1 MLEFVGNLGAVPSY
15 CFAMFC
21 HKPTLDTS
29 GGNRDFWILDGALVG
44 RVPGA
49 VREIVVVCI
58 LGGGE
63 PRGVGSILRDFL
75 GFQWGCKGGASGM

>member
-1 MLEFVGNLGAVPSY
+1 MWSLVASC

-21 HKPTLDTS
+21 HGPTLDTC
-29 GGNRDFWILDGALVG
+29 GGNRDFWILEGARVG

-49 VREIVVVCI
+49 VGEIIVVCT

-63 PRGVGSILRDFL
+63 PRGVGDTLEDSV
-75 GFQWGCKGGASGM
+75 GSQWGCKGGVSGM